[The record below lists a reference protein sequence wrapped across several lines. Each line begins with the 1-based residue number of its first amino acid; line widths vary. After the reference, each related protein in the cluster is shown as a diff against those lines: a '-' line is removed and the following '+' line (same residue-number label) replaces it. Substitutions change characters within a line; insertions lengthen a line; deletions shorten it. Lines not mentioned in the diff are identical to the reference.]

1 MKKMY
6 RLNLDHNRIF
16 WGGNEVSEEDAREGD
31 VLLDHCP
38 DNPPGRYRWDGAA
51 LVALPA
57 SQVKIAPEAPSL
69 EQAFHAIV
77 ASLEAAGH
85 ALPPAA
91 RAWCDDFKKTLDAQ

>member
-1 MKKMY
+1 MPKPY
-6 RLNLDHNRIF
+6 RLNLDHDRIF
-16 WGGNEVSEEDAREGD
+16 WGAHEIAEEDAREGD

-51 LVALPA
+51 LVALPP
-57 SQVKIAPEAPSL
+57 SQVKSAPGAPSL

-77 ASLEAAGH
+77 ASLEVAGH

-91 RAWCDDFKKTLDAQ
+91 RAWYDDFKKTLDAH